1 MPSRMA
7 FFRAF
12 FSVDPAHAGMNLSDQ
27 PIQDEDL
34 SGPRACGDE
43 PRSDTSSLGNNMWT
57 PRMRG

>member
-12 FSVDPAHAGMNLSDQ
+12 FSVDPAHAGMNLFVTRLGHAD
-27 PIQDEDL
+27 D

-43 PRSDTSSLGNNMWT
+43 PEFFTAKMSHIEWT

>member
-12 FSVDPAHAGMNLSDQ
+12 FSVDPAHAGMILHFFQGISL
-27 PIQDEDL
+27 IHC
-34 SGPRACGDE
+34 GPRACGDDPKSVLMRFMAE
-43 PRSDTSSLGNNMWT
+43 EWT

>member
-12 FSVDPAHAGMNLSDQ
+12 FSVDPAHAGMNPNNYKRLATGR
-27 PIQDEDL
+27 

-43 PRSDTSSLGNNMWT
+43 PAIQPVFTVRTWWT
-57 PRMRG
+57 PRMGG

>member
-12 FSVDPAHAGMNLSDQ
+12 FSVDPAYAGMNLRMAQ
-27 PIQDEDL
+27 KVGL
-34 SGPRACGDE
+34 RMRGPRVCGDE
-43 PRSDTSSLGNNMWT
+43 PDIISHYVMSRKWT